1 MDLSHAT
8 SEKLIFVNQ
17 AFTTKEEIFEFVAQ
31 KFAEEAVV
39 ASAADYKQA
48 LYDRENEGL
57 TGFENGLAI
66 PHGKS
71 STVKKATFAVIRLA
85 KPLASAEYLSLD
97 PNNQV
102 DTLFVLAIP
111 ESEAGSTHLDILAE
125 LATRLGDANYF
136 KKVKSAS
143 NSAEILKLL
152 ATTEEKVAPVQV
164 ENRGLVL
171 GITACAAGI
180 AHTYMAA
187 EAISKKATELGYT
200 AKVEKQGA
208 NGIEDRITATDV
220 NQAIGV
226 IFAHDVALQ
235 ELKRF
240 TKLPKVDVPVSE
252 PIKNADKVMNDLL
265 EKAKNYRPDMADTV
279 QEEAVDQKQGFLKM
293 LSTSVMTGI
302 SYMIPLL
309 VAAGLMMGIAT
320 LVWAYVLHLPM
331 TAVGSSA
338 YFPGGAA
345 AASGLT
351 LYTNYLYAFGSLLLK
366 FIYPIFGMFVAYSIA
381 GRTGLVAGF
390 AGGLF
395 SSGLQFTIWGAGFG
409 IPLTTAAGG
418 SAKATDTAITALG
431 TFNKG
436 AIPSGFLGALIL
448 GLVAGFCVKWLNE
461 HVKVSKN
468 LQAIKPMF
476 LIPGISVFIIF
487 VLNFALVQPVF
498 GGLNQAIANWITSMS
513 GSGKLLLSSIIAAC
527 TAFDLGGPVNKAA
540 GAINIALAAD
550 KTFPLTARVL
560 AIVIPP
566 IGLGLSTI
574 IDRFVVRRRVYPE
587 DLRVAGGTSFI
598 LGFIAISEGGI
609 PFMLRN
615 PLIVVPINIIGAI
628 AGSCTA
634 VALGAVQWLPLP
646 AVWGWPLVTNIPA
659 YLLGLVVGV
668 LVVALLNI
676 FVRFALIKR
685 REARGEK
692 VEY

>member
-8 SEKLIFVNQ
+8 SEQLIFLNQ
-17 AFTTKEEIFEFVAQ
+17 PFTTKEEIFEFVAQ
-31 KFAEEAVV
+31 KFAEVGVV

-71 STVKKATFAVIRLA
+71 STVKKATFAVVRLSQA
-85 KPLASAEYLSLD
+85 LASAEYVSLN
-97 PNNQV
+97 PENQV
-102 DTLFVLAIP
+102 DTLFILAIP
-111 ESEAGSTHLDILAE
+111 EREAGSTHLTLLAE
-125 LATRLGDANYF
+125 LSAKIGDLSYVNQIKQAASAQEILTLL
-136 KKVKSAS
+136 KSA
-143 NSAEILKLL
+143 EK
-152 ATTEEKVAPVQV
+152 TEVVAGHK
-164 ENRGLVL
+164 GLIL

-187 EAISKKATELGYT
+187 EAIAKKAAELGYT
-200 AKVEKQGA
+200 AKIEKQGA
-208 NGIEDRITATDV
+208 NGIEDRITAADV
-220 NQAIGV
+220 NQAMGV

-235 ELKRF
+235 ELERF

-252 PIKNADKVMNDLL
+252 PIKNADKVVNDLL
-265 EKAKNYRPDMADTV
+265 EKAKNYQPAD
-279 QEEAVDQKQGFLKM
+279 ENAVSADEPEQKQGFLKT

-461 HVKVSKN
+461 HIKVSKN

-498 GGLNQAIANWITSMS
+498 GGLNAAIANWITSMS

-685 REARGEK
+685 REARGE
-692 VEY
+692 EIGF

>member
-71 STVKKATFAVIRLA
+71 STVKKPTFAVIRLA

-111 ESEAGSTHLDILAE
+111 ESEVGSTHLDILAE
-125 LATRLGDANYF
+125 LATRLGDADYF

-152 ATTEEKVAPVQV
+152 ATTEKKVVQGQAG
-164 ENRGLVL
+164 NKGLIL

-187 EAISKKATELGYT
+187 ESISKKAVELGYT

-208 NGIEDRITATDV
+208 NGIEDRLSATDV
-220 NQAIGV
+220 NKAIGV

-235 ELKRF
+235 ELERF
-240 TKLPKVDVPVSE
+240 AKLPKVDVPVSE
-252 PIKNADKVMNDLL
+252 PIKNADKVINDLL
-265 EKAKNYRPDMADTV
+265 EKAKNYQPAD
-279 QEEAVDQKQGFLKM
+279 ENAVSTDEPEQKQSFLKT

-320 LVWAYVLHLPM
+320 LVWAYILHLPM
-331 TAVGSSA
+331 TAVGSAA

-395 SSGLQFTIWGAGFG
+395 SSGLQFTIWGASIG
-409 IPLTTAAGG
+409 IPATTAPTGVDGTNA
-418 SAKATDTAITALG
+418 AIASLAA
-431 TFNKG
+431 FNKG

-498 GGLNQAIANWITSMS
+498 GGMNAAISDWITSMS

-659 YLLGLVVGV
+659 YLLGLLVGV
-668 LVVALLNI
+668 LLVAFLNI